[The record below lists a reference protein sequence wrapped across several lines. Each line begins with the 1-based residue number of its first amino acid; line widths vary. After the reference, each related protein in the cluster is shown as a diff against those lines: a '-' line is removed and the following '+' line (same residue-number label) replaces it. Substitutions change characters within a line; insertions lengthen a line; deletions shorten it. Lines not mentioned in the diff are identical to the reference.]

1 MKNVSL
7 SGRTCIPF
15 IPYILYCLGTSLL
28 VVIMLFT
35 FPFLA
40 VSDGYIPGRDTT
52 AWWADGEI
60 EILRVHNRETGENE
74 YHLFIRHRSVEN
86 GLVSAYKRRGNPVQA
101 LIENRLYSIDENTLA
116 YTVQTLSD
124 EEIPALTRGFRRL
137 KP

>member
-7 SGRTCIPF
+7 SGRTCMPF

-40 VSDGYIPGRDTT
+40 VSDGYIPGRDTI
-52 AWWADGEI
+52 AWWADGKI
-60 EILRVHNRETGENE
+60 EILRGHDFETGEE
-74 YHLFIRHRSVEN
+74 QYYLYIEHSSAEN
-86 GLVSAYKRRGNPVQA
+86 GHVRAYKRTGNPVQV
-101 LIENRLYSIDENTLA
+101 LVDNKLYTIDENTLA
-116 YTVQTLSD
+116 YTVQTLSA
-124 EEIPALTRGFRRL
+124 EEIPLLTQGFRWL